1 MNIPF
6 LSLHDVTAKYKDE
19 IHEAV
24 KRVVDSG
31 WYLQGKENEQFEKH
45 YAEYIGTKHCIGCAN
60 GLDAL
65 IWIFRAYIELG
76 VMQPGDEVIVP
87 ANTYIATILA
97 ITENGLI
104 PVLVEPRQDT
114 LQIDDSLIEERIT
127 ERTKA
132 ICIVHLYGRLA
143 YTEKIGELC
152 AKYGLKLIEDNAQ
165 AHGCSYRAPQSP
177 EGEVVAT
184 TMQERTGVNMADPA
198 YYPTLKK
205 RAAEMRANPT
215 EAENILWNALSEQKL
230 GYKIRRQHIVSQY
243 ILDFAYHDCRLAIEL
258 DGGYHNTEDQQ
269 YDDAVRTKNLEALGW
284 HVLRFTND
292 EVYNNLDEVL
302 AKIKSAI
309 ESATATSPTDASPLG
324 ECGAGR
330 LAKRTGSLGDAAGHS
345 FYPGKNLG
353 ALGDGGAVTT
363 DDDELA
369 AAIRALANYGS
380 QKKYVFKYTGRN
392 SRLDEIQAAVLDV
405 KLRHLD
411 EDLKARQEIAD
422 YYYDHIDNPLIELP
436 VRLPHENNVYH
447 LFPILVKNLPHN
459 PLEGKSSC
467 QEYLGDSTCMG
478 DFLQVHTATSPSGDC
493 GAGLCGADSLRDK
506 LQKYLEDN
514 GVGTVIHY
522 PIPPHLQECYQNSP
536 FRGLGGLPITELL
549 ADCELSLPISPTMTM
564 EEAAEVV
571 RLVNEFKE

>member
-6 LSLHDVTAKYKDE
+6 LSLKDVTAKYADE

-31 WYLQGKENEQFEKH
+31 WYLQGKENEQFEQH
-45 YAEYIGTKHCIGCAN
+45 YAEYIGSKHCIGCAN

-97 ITENGLI
+97 ITENGLV
-104 PVLVEPRQDT
+104 PVLVEPRKNT

-127 ERTKA
+127 DRTKA

-143 YTEKIGELC
+143 CTQHILDLC
-152 AKYGLKLIEDNAQ
+152 EKYGLKLIEDNAQ
-165 AHGCSYRAPQSP
+165 AHGCSMPFASSLSP
-177 EGEVVAT
+177 
-184 TMQERTGVNMADPA
+184 
-198 YYPTLKK
+198 
-205 RAAEMRANPT
+205 
-215 EAENILWNALSEQKL
+215 
-230 GYKIRRQHIVSQY
+230 
-243 ILDFAYHDCRLAIEL
+243 FAY
-258 DGGYHNTEDQQ
+258 
-269 YDDAVRTKNLEALGW
+269 K
-284 HVLRFTND
+284 
-292 EVYNNLDEVL
+292 
-302 AKIKSAI
+302 K
-309 ESATATSPTDASPLG
+309 
-324 ECGAGR
+324 
-330 LAKRTGSLGDAAGHS
+330 TGSLGSAAGHS

-369 AAIRALANYGS
+369 TAIRALANYGS

-411 EDLKARQEIAD
+411 EDLKARQAIAA
-422 YYYDHIDNPLIELP
+422 YYYDNINNPLITLP
-436 VRLPHENNVYH
+436 KRLPDSENVYH
-447 LFPILVKNLPHN
+447 LFPILVNLP
-459 PLEGKSSC
+459 S
-467 QEYLGDSTCMG
+467 
-478 DFLQVHTATSPSGDC
+478 LQGRDGERLV
-493 GAGLCGADSLRDK
+493 SLRDA
-506 LQKYLEDN
+506 LQTYLAEN

-522 PIPPHLQECYQNSP
+522 PIAPHKQECYVHEAWNTPQLS
-536 FRGLGGLPITELL
+536 LPITEML

-564 EEAAEVV
+564 EEATKVV
-571 RLVNEFKE
+571 RLINIWKNEH